1 MKKRYLSI
9 LAAGLLTICV
19 GGTANADPVYTFIDN
34 VSNATNPSEW
44 LSFSFDVTS
53 LITGATQADLSFD
66 LRNDEDGPENT
77 TSALSFAADGDI
89 YYAHFDWLQGPD
101 TSHFANVTLVLDGL
115 LMTDDFGD
123 PKNYINK
130 NFTEGTTYEMS
141 ATPEPATMLLFGTGL
156 AGLAGI
162 GRRRRSRKS

>member
-1 MKKRYLSI
+1 MKKRYLS
-9 LAAGLLTICV
+9 LVAAGLLTIFV
-19 GGTANADPVYTFIDN
+19 GGTANADPVYTSLGE
-34 VSNATNPSEW
+34 VSNATNPSDW

-53 LITGATQADLSFD
+53 LISGAGDADLSFD
-66 LRNDEDGPENT
+66 LRNDVDGPENT
-77 TSALSFAADGDI
+77 TSALSFAADGDT
-89 YYAHFDWLQGPD
+89 YYAHFDWVAGPD

-115 LMTDDFGD
+115 MMTDDFGD

-156 AGLAGI
+156 VGLAGI
-162 GRRRRSRKS
+162 GRRRSRKS